1 MVKPARRTR
10 LACCLLLLSFFSV
23 HAGDFPVWRTG
34 ETATRDVATPRALD
48 VVDAGATAAGRA
60 ALALKVPA
68 VFLSDNSATNMIV
81 RQVTAAFT
89 EAHSNFLFG
98 IQESFQKRVLDEP
111 TIRTPDFGYFVT
123 AFNIQNKSF
132 PINSDLARR
141 WAHGESGLTTKTN
154 LIQLLLQAMSQ
165 PVRPDRLP
173 AGFTLGKTVRLVPAA
188 GASKAPAL
196 ADAEERGTIVAAN
209 NLIPLTRLREQFR
222 GQFQFQDQLFARALA
237 NFLRPNCTLDTNL
250 TQQARAREINQL
262 VVINHYEP
270 GEMIVRRGQVI
281 DDKIQAA
288 LTRLNETQTPGQP
301 ASPVVAVP
309 NPVPG
314 ATATPPP
321 DRLAFGQTTTP
332 HAELVQ
338 PQNQKAKPQNHG
350 RWLVAG
356 IVAISIIGLLV
367 IGGLLARWKKF
378 AGLNRSAA
386 LPARTQQAMPVELAP
401 QIAQALKSAV
411 AQELAVQRQELLITQ
426 RNATADVMRLMHR
439 LNALHAP
446 LQERMAAYEQ
456 RIQELEKELTLR
468 TEENRE
474 LLRLKIDL
482 LRQQLEAERGNQRV
496 NFN

>member
-10 LACCLLLLSFFSV
+10 LACCLLLLNFFSV
-23 HAGDFPVWRTG
+23 HAGGFPVWRTG
-34 ETATRDVATPRALD
+34 ETATRDVATPGALD

-68 VFLSDNSATNMIV
+68 IFLSDNSATNIIV
-81 RQVTAAFT
+81 RQVTTAFT

-111 TIRTPDFGYFVT
+111 TIQTPDFGYFVT

-188 GASKAPAL
+188 GASEAPTL
-196 ADAEERGTIVAAN
+196 AGAEERGKIVAAN

-270 GEMIVRRGQVI
+270 GEMIVRSGQVI

-288 LTRLNETQTPGQP
+288 LTRLSETQTPGQP
-301 ASPVVAVP
+301 AGPVVAVH
-309 NPVPG
+309 NPVPV
-314 ATATPPP
+314 ATPPP
-321 DRLAFGQTTTP
+321 DRLVFGQTPTP
-332 HAELVQ
+332 HAKLGQ
-338 PQNQKAKPQNHG
+338 PQNQKVKPQNHG
-350 RWLVAG
+350 LWLAAG

-367 IGGLLARWKKF
+367 IGGLLARRKKF
-378 AGLNRSAA
+378 ADLNRSAA

-439 LNALHAP
+439 LNELHAP

-482 LRQQLEAERGNQRV
+482 LRQQLETERGNQRV